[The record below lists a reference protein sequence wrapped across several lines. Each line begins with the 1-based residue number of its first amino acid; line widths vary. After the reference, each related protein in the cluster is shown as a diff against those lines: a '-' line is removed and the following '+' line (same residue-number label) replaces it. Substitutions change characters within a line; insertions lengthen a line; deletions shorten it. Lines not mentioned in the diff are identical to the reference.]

1 MNKYIL
7 LLLFCIPFGLQA
19 QIQKS
24 FHQVYEISDSVK
36 TIELKL
42 VGEYKYES
50 WVGNTIMLQ
59 TKIVL
64 YDATDAIL
72 KFFME
77 NGRYKVVALP
87 EGTKLI
93 LNAKDQ
99 ERRVIKSS
107 GIECYEVVEQTIFL
121 PEEFM
126 NLTDGIFSKVIVEE
140 EESGNND

>member
-1 MNKYIL
+1 M
-7 LLLFCIPFGLQA
+7 LFCLPFGLQA

-36 TIELKL
+36 VIELKL

-64 YDATDAIL
+64 YDATEAIL
-72 KFFME
+72 NFFME
-77 NGRYKVVALP
+77 NGRYKVDALE
-87 EGTKLI
+87 EGTKLM

-99 ERRVIKSS
+99 KRRVIKSS

-126 NLTDGIFSKVIVEE
+126 NLNDGIYSKVIEE
-140 EESGNND
+140 EAESGNND